1 MKTLPHYTQHDAM
14 DCGPTCLRM
23 VAAFY
28 GKHYSLEGLR
38 EKSFITREGV
48 SMLGISEAAEKIGF
62 RSICV
67 QVGYEKLQEAPLPC
81 IIHWNQQH
89 FVVVYKLNDRYV
101 WVADPGAGKL
111 KYTKEEFCNCWLSSR
126 KNEEDTGVALLLEPT
141 PEFYT
146 TEDEGD
152 EVNRKGFSF
161 LYSYLRPYRGLVG
174 QLLLGLLLG
183 SMIQLMLPFLTQSVV
198 DFGINNQN
206 LGFIY
211 LVLIAQL
218 MLSFSSS
225 AVDFIRGWILLHL
238 GTRINIALIS
248 DFLIK
253 MMKMPINYF
262 DSKMT
267 GDILQRINDHKRI
280 QDFLTGS
287 SLSVIFSIFNI
298 IIFGI
303 VLLVYSGMIFLIFM
317 GGSAL
322 YVAYVW
328 LFMKK
333 RAELDHKR
341 FAQQSAN
348 QSTVVQLVN
357 GMQEIKLSACEQQ
370 KRWEWERIQ
379 AKLFKVNIKSLALRQ
394 YQDSGAV
401 LINQSKNL
409 LITALVASLV
419 VKGEMT
425 LGMMLSVQ
433 YIIGQLNS
441 PVNELI
447 AFARDMQDARLSMD
461 RLSEVRDKPDEE
473 DPTRELLREIP
484 EGKEIR
490 LQNLNFKY
498 DPLSEYP
505 TLDDINLVIPPGK
518 QTAIVGMSGSG
529 KTTLVKLL
537 LGFYPPA
544 SGDIFIGDTPL
555 GSYSIREWRKRCGV
569 VMQDGFIFSDSIAGN
584 IAPGVEHI
592 DKKRLRHAAEV
603 ANIHDFIEE
612 LPLAYNTKIGQ
623 EGHGLSQGQKQRIL
637 IARAVY
643 KDPEFIFFDEAT
655 NALDANNERTIMNN
669 LQTFFKGRTSVVVAH
684 RLSTVRNAEQ
694 IIVIEQGRIAE
705 TGTHEALIALEGRY
719 YKLVKNQLEL

>member
-1 MKTLPHYTQHDAM
+1 MKTLPHYTQHDVM

-23 VAAFY
+23 VAAYY
-28 GKHYSLEGLR
+28 GKRYSLEGLR

-146 TEDEGD
+146 IEDEGD
-152 EVNRKGFSF
+152 EVNRRGFSF

-253 MMKMPINYF
+253 LMKMPISYF

-287 SLSVIFSIFNI
+287 SLSVIFSVFNI

>member
-1 MKTLPHYTQHDAM
+1 MKHSPHYIQHDAM

-23 VAAFY
+23 VAAYY
-28 GKHYSLEGLR
+28 GKRYSLEGLR

-67 QVGYEKLQEAPLPC
+67 QVGYAKLQEAPLPC

-89 FVVVYKLNDRYV
+89 FVVVYKLNDKHV

-146 TEDEGD
+146 IEDEGD

-253 MMKMPINYF
+253 LMKMPIAYF

-287 SLSVIFSIFNI
+287 SLSVIFSVFNI

-317 GGSAL
+317 GGSTL
-322 YVAYVW
+322 YVTYVW

-643 KDPEFIFFDEAT
+643 KGPEFIFFDEAT

>member
-1 MKTLPHYTQHDAM
+1 MTFVPYYPQHDAM

-28 GKHYSLEGLR
+28 GKRYSLEGLR

-89 FVVVYKLNDRYV
+89 FVVVYKLNDKHV

-146 TEDEGD
+146 IEDEGD
-152 EVNRKGFSF
+152 EVNRRGFSF

-225 AVDFIRGWILLHL
+225 TVDFIRGWILLHL

-253 MMKMPINYF
+253 LMKMPISYF

-267 GDILQRINDHKRI
+267 GDILQRINNHKRI

-287 SLSVIFSIFNI
+287 SLSVIFSVFNI

-447 AFARDMQDARLSMD
+447 AFARDMQDARLSMN

-505 TLDDINLVIPPGK
+505 TLDNVSLVIPPGK

-584 IAPGVEHI
+584 IAPGVERI
-592 DKKRLRHAAEV
+592 DKKKLRHAAEV

-612 LPLAYNTKIGQ
+612 LPLGYNTKIGQ

-655 NALDANNERTIMNN
+655 NALDANNERIIMNN

-694 IIVIEQGRIAE
+694 IIVIEQGKIAE

-719 YKLVKNQLEL
+719 YQLVKNQLEL